1 MVAQQVP
8 ERSSTETEVLRDARG
23 TTWVTRRSPAVAVFK
38 TRGYLSETLARFALD
53 RNREMVRARAAS
65 SLRVDHESFSG
76 FYDWQEMT
84 GYSSTA
90 RAESTSFIVEH
101 RKHFKRVVIL
111 TGSPL
116 VAMAVNVANLVVGGF
131 LQATTS
137 RTEFEDRLAQAL
149 AER

>member
-1 MVAQQVP
+1 MLAQQVP
-8 ERSSTETEVLRDARG
+8 DHAAAETEVLRDARG
-23 TTWVTRRSPAVAVFK
+23 TTWVTRHSPVVAVFK
-38 TRGYLSETLARFALD
+38 TRGYLSETLSRFALE
-53 RNREMVRARAAS
+53 RNRQLVRARAEVTH
-65 SLRVDHESFSG
+65 RVDHASFSG
-76 FYDWQEMT
+76 FYDWAEMT

-90 RAESTSFIVEH
+90 RAESTTFIVEH

-137 RTEFEDRLAQAL
+137 RTEFEERLGKAL